1 MLYDVALKT
10 LFAASM
16 AATAWGQSP
25 EVDRGE
31 VDRRGNYV
39 QIVQGA
45 QWLGDEIADALAP
58 PADDSGKWHITLI
71 KQEGCPPCNKLLA
84 DFTTREDG
92 TGPLA
97 SWVNTLDYKKSWAKF
112 NVFNAEDDSQS
123 WRWKNIAVR
132 GYPVLIIQ
140 PPMDRKY
147 GDPSTVVMQK
157 TGYNGNAEALTRE
170 MRDAIIRYT
179 GKIRAEIQ
187 PTNVWGQIGVDPP
200 FSPPP
205 KVDPNIPLP
214 VIPDYVNPDARTP
227 QPGLPTNPTAYVL
240 ASAKVQAG
248 ERVEKFLERT
258 RERLKN
264 LATIVLPNDEAY
276 RLFPSL
282 DPANPPAIVVVDNG
296 KVTEQ
301 VAVDSL
307 PIDLETLPWTEIL
320 SLVLSLLTGSPV
332 SWVAIGAIALKV
344 FQSVRNKREQ
354 QGKRLWIP
362 KALLDKVEEILKS
375 NKPTT

>member
-1 MLYDVALKT
+1 MEDRMLYDVALKL
-10 LFAASM
+10 LFAVSM
-16 AATAWGQSP
+16 TATAWGQSP

-39 QIVQGA
+39 QIVEGA
-45 QWLGDEIADALAP
+45 RWLGDEIEQALAP

-71 KQEGCPPCNKLLA
+71 KQAGCAPCARMVA
-84 DFTTREDG
+84 DFETKEV
-92 TGPLA
+92 LKA
-97 SWVNTLDYKKSWAKF
+97 WVNTADHNKSWAKY
-112 NVFNAEDDSQS
+112 NVFNAEDQSQS
-123 WRWKNIAVR
+123 WRWKNISIR

-179 GKIRAEIQ
+179 EQLKKAQRSG
-187 PTNVWGQIGVDPP
+187 VWGQIGVDPP

-227 QPGLPTNPTAYVL
+227 QPGLPTTPTAYVL
-240 ASAKVQAG
+240 ASAKIQAG
-248 ERVEKFLERT
+248 SRVEKFLERT
-258 RERLKN
+258 RDRLKN

-276 RLFPSL
+276 KLFPSL
-282 DPANPPAIVVVDNG
+282 DPANPPAVVVVDNG

-344 FQSVRNKREQ
+344 FQSVRSKREQ

-362 KALLDKVEEILKS
+362 KSLVDKVEELLNS